1 MKKQKIKVTKI
12 EVSQTDPQTDVYQV
26 EIVADDNKG
35 AWNETF
41 NTPELLHAFLRGLRV
56 ATAMLGET
64 FAMKDYWEFH
74 PDSCIHELP

>member
-1 MKKQKIKVTKI
+1 
-12 EVSQTDPQTDVYQV
+12 
-26 EIVADDNKG
+26 VADDNKG